1 MAPGNN
7 LGGLAH
13 SGESSRGGMA
23 GSKQVARFGNGN
35 LRVMASRATART
47 DDPKQSIRM
56 TADRLLVL
64 PSDDAGD
71 RKSRG
76 GILIPA
82 TANLNRRL
90 TWAEVVAVGP
100 TVRNLEDGDRVLF
113 APDAG
118 FEVEIRGEEY
128 LILRERDIH
137 AVASSRE
144 DGQTGLYL

>member
-1 MAPGNN
+1 VA
-7 LGGLAH
+7 
-13 SGESSRGGMA
+13 SSD
-23 GSKQVARFGNGN
+23 VN
-35 LRVMASRATART
+35 
-47 DDPKQSIRM
+47 QSIRM
-56 TADRLLVL
+56 TADRLLLMPV
-64 PSDDAGD
+64 DDGGD

-82 TANLNRRL
+82 TANVNRRL
-90 TWAEVVAVGP
+90 VWAEVVTAGP
-100 TVRNLEDGDRVLF
+100 TVRNVEEGDRVLF

-128 LILRERDIH
+128 LILRERDVH